1 MASPCLS
8 GGGGGRAYGFDLE
21 IAVKSVSYSSSSS
34 SPSSTLS
41 ESSNSPVAIS
51 TRRKPR
57 TPRKRPNQTYNEA
70 AALLSTAY
78 PKIFSTK
85 HFPAAAAVTIPIHHS
100 FPFDSSDLLLPAA
113 AASSGVLPVRER
125 AKESNQNNKSSPAA
139 EVSSRD
145 NSRRNSEF
153 CGGGGGGGYEEEGD
167 DFDAESILD
176 EEIEEGGIDS
186 IMGNLSVVSSSSNS
200 EELVN
205 SVNQSQPTTSFVY
218 GYPPGFNTRSF
229 HRGSIRAFRRVDDWW
244 SYPVVDVFQISPRL
258 DSNYRP
264 IVAAADGGGGATGKK
279 KSNTKKKKKVEKSA
293 EEGIGLL
300 DLKGKGGKLL
310 LKLNYDEVLKAW
322 SGKDSPLPPENSKQ
336 GSSAA
341 AGKQ

>member
-8 GGGGGRAYGFDLE
+8 GGGGGRVFDLE
-21 IAVKSVSYSSSSS
+21 IAVKSAATTTTTS

-41 ESSNSPVAIS
+41 ESGNCSPLAIS

-57 TPRKRPNQTYNEA
+57 STPRKRPNQTYNEA

-78 PKIFSTK
+78 PKL
-85 HFPAAAAVTIPIHHS
+85 FPAKHLLPSSPASAAAFHS
-100 FPFDSSDLLLPAA
+100 FNFDSADSLLLPASADSRFLPAWEKVKQAKSSSA
-113 AASSGVLPVRER
+113 AAS
-125 AKESNQNNKSSPAA
+125 

-145 NSRRNSEF
+145 NSNSNSKEF
-153 CGGGGGGGYEEEGD
+153 CHGGGGIGSGGGGGYEEEGD

-186 IMGNLSVVSSSSNS
+186 IMGNLSVVSSSNRS
-200 EELVN
+200 EESE
-205 SVNQSQPTTSFVY
+205 SVNVGQTTATPTTRSSFVY
-218 GYPPGFNTRSF
+218 GYPPGFIGN
-229 HRGSIRAFRRVDDWW
+229 GNGNGIRAFRRVDDWW

-264 IVAAADGGGGATGKK
+264 ITTDEAKSKSNSKK
-279 KSNTKKKKKVEKSA
+279 KTKSKKKKKIEDLDDGARV
-293 EEGIGLL
+293 

-310 LKLNYDEVLKAW
+310 LKLNYDDILKAW
-322 SGKDSPLPPENSKQ
+322 SGKESPLPAD
-336 GSSAA
+336 SSA
-341 AGKQ
+341 GKR

>member
-8 GGGGGRAYGFDLE
+8 GGGGGRVFDLE
-21 IAVKSVSYSSSSS
+21 IAVKSAATTTTTS

-41 ESSNSPVAIS
+41 ESGNCSPLAIS

-57 TPRKRPNQTYNEA
+57 STPRKRPNQTYNEA

-78 PKIFSTK
+78 PKL
-85 HFPAAAAVTIPIHHS
+85 FPAKHLLPSSPASAAAFHS
-100 FPFDSSDLLLPAA
+100 FNFDSADSLLLPASADSRFLPAWEKVKQAKSSSA
-113 AASSGVLPVRER
+113 AAS
-125 AKESNQNNKSSPAA
+125 

-145 NSRRNSEF
+145 NSNSK
-153 CGGGGGGGYEEEGD
+153 GIGSGGGGGYEEEGD

-186 IMGNLSVVSSSSNS
+186 IMGNLSVVSSSNRS
-200 EELVN
+200 EESE
-205 SVNQSQPTTSFVY
+205 SVNVGQTTATPTTRSSFVY
-218 GYPPGFNTRSF
+218 GYPPGFIGN
-229 HRGSIRAFRRVDDWW
+229 GNGNGIRAFRRVDDWW

-264 IVAAADGGGGATGKK
+264 ITTDEAKSKSNSKK
-279 KSNTKKKKKVEKSA
+279 KTKSKKKKKIEDLDDGARV
-293 EEGIGLL
+293 

-310 LKLNYDEVLKAW
+310 LKLNYDDILKAW
-322 SGKDSPLPPENSKQ
+322 SGKESPLPAD
-336 GSSAA
+336 SSA
-341 AGKQ
+341 GKR